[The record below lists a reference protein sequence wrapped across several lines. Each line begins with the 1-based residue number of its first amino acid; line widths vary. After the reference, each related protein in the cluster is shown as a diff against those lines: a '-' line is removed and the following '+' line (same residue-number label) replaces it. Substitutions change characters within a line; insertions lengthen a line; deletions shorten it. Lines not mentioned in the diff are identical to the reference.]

1 MSTTWLISGP
11 PGCGKTSWILDT
23 LKQHKGA
30 CGYVRLDGPREEAG
44 LEQGRNAGIDRAWLQ
59 DQIPHLQDLADPQ
72 QNGVAA
78 ADDRINMVEV
88 QQFRPPAH
96 PGAEGVEPAVNEQ
109 LAVLNLQPDR
119 CLHFG
124 RDPELPAQDTLA
136 FNRLESWNLSLHD
149 CVWDPNSL
157 SSFWFELV
165 NGAYGDVY
173 RAKALMN
180 LPDGRAFF
188 CNWMVSQQG
197 SQFLPLEGVEPP
209 HGRPKRRSELVVQGK
224 ALNGIGIQ
232 TTIDDCL
239 LSDEV
244 LEMHQ
249 APMRERH
256 ADPTTTNP

>member
-23 LKQHKGA
+23 FKQHKGP
-30 CGYVRLDGPREEAG
+30 CGYVRLEGPREEAG

-72 QNGVAA
+72 QSVAAA
-78 ADDRINMVEV
+78 ADDRIALVEV
-88 QQFRPPAH
+88 QQFRPPAQ
-96 PGAEGVEPAVNEQ
+96 PGTKGIEPTVNEQ
-109 LAVLNLQPDR
+109 LAAFNLHPDR

-124 RDPELPAQDTLA
+124 RDPELPSQDTLA
-136 FNRLESWNLSLHD
+136 FNRLESWSLSLHD

-180 LPDGRAFF
+180 FPDGRALF
-188 CNWMVSQQG
+188 CNWMVSQRG
-197 SQFLPLEGVEPP
+197 SQFLPLEAVEPP
-209 HGRPKRRSELVVQGK
+209 HGRPKRSSELVVQGK

-239 LSDEV
+239 ISDEV

-249 APMRERH
+249 APMRERQ
-256 ADPTTTNP
+256 ADPTTANI

>member
-1 MSTTWLISGP
+1 MLETMSTTWLISGP
-11 PGCGKTSWILDT
+11 PGCGKTTWILNT
-23 LKQHKGA
+23 LRDHPGP
-30 CGYVRLDGPREEAG
+30 CGYLRLKGTSQEG
-44 LEQGRNAGIDRAWLQ
+44 LEQGCDAGIDRTWLQ
-59 DQIPHLQDLADPQ
+59 DQIPALQDLSTPQ
-72 QNGVAA
+72 PNPAA
-78 ADDRINMVEV
+78 ADRINLIEL
-88 QQFRPPAH
+88 QQFKAPPEDVPEAID
-96 PGAEGVEPAVNEQ
+96 PAIRSQ
-109 LAVLNLQPDR
+109 LDTLQLRPDR

-124 RDPELPAQDTLA
+124 RDPELPGQDTLA
-136 FNRLESWNLSLHD
+136 FNRLEAWSLGLHNS
-149 CVWDPNSL
+149 VWDPNSL

-197 SQFLPLEGVEPP
+197 SQFLPLERVEPP
-209 HGRPKRRSELVVQGK
+209 HGRPKRSSELVVQGK

-239 LSDEV
+239 ISDDV

-249 APMRERH
+249 APMRNQQPESTLTR
-256 ADPTTTNP
+256 